1 MGFPEDQLQSFAQC
15 YSPSVQDHARNVFHD
30 HFVIPMTAR
39 HYAAE
44 FSYPDKN
51 VHGILCT
58 TVMKAFE
65 LTKGSMVFEKKGSG
79 ESRSFAKMSSLR
91 RFNQAAYTIPELA
104 HVLRMFQLWAV

>member
-1 MGFPEDQLQSFAQC
+1 MDA
-15 YSPSVQDHARNVFHD
+15 H
-30 HFVIPMTAR
+30 

-44 FSYPDKN
+44 FAYPDKN
-51 VHGILCT
+51 VHGMLCT

-65 LTKGSMVFEKKGSG
+65 LTKGSMVFKKKVSG

-104 HVLRMFQLWAV
+104 RMLRMFQLWALYLDQSLVAFSRTSLPLYKIFAIFGRGA